1 MAIAYPLQ
9 ITPMDC
15 SPLVIDNGYQVVDQ
29 VVLAQWVAQLLLGN
43 SLHISRVIEGLDS
56 KAVNMKDKAIDS
68 IINRL
73 KTCGVYK
80 RDGWL
85 FQMISWIALNIS
97 LHNQHGIGNVFMN
110 APHTAPAQHGIDG
123 FSLVIDDRK
132 QVKYIVLCEDKCSE
146 NARDIITSQIFPEF
160 IEFEEGKYDNRV
172 LAEVSSIIRGEDGGV
187 LLQSIQDD
195 IVNNKY
201 WMYRIGITRQEEHD
215 CKDGREKLYKDYDTK
230 VTGDISRRDAASVNL
245 DDVRAWMASFSQMVI
260 KELESKKSMDV

>member
-1 MAIAYPLQ
+1 MEKTYPLQ

-29 VVLAQWVAQLLLGN
+29 AVLAQWVAQLLLGN

-56 KAVNMKDKAIDS
+56 KAVNQRDKAIDS

-73 KTCGVYK
+73 KTYGVYK

-85 FQMISWIALNIS
+85 FQMISWIALNIK
-97 LHNQHGIGNVFMN
+97 LHNEHGLGKVFMN

-123 FSLVIDDRK
+123 FSLVIDDEK
-132 QVKYIVLCEDKCSE
+132 QIKYIVLCEDKCSE

-201 WMYRIGITRQEEHD
+201 WTYRIGITRQEDHD